1 MQIRVKQG
9 IEKMMDFV
17 TITVH
22 PKNTVDLDVSET
34 GVKTLLNTA
43 LIETENIRK
52 HLVGSL
58 FNLQEQNEL
67 ESLVQNYQSV
77 IIRLLDDLYAF
88 KLKAKNKDLI
98 RLYTSISSFLSDILS
113 YLETY
118 FSKYFNV
125 NEKIPHTCYTTITKD
140 FELRISKLKLQLKDK
155 PADQEV
161 IRIIFLTFEKLNED
175 RDKNPLTYRKLVY
188 LKEFLNELDL
198 VSSNLNV
205 NVKVLD
211 VEIQH
216 LLIILN
222 FNHPAFIIHSI
233 DKILQEVNVLETQQ
247 EKILKLKFLRKGLNQ
262 VNCMPGVALHK
273 DTTSVKDQLVTWID
287 EEIIFLQSES
297 NALKQTIADDQ
308 KNSNEIKINTSLS
321 VPQLAYFIRLLVEN
335 KTITNINQTEI
346 LKFISLNFS
355 SLKRENISYIHLRSQ
370 YYKPELPIVE
380 SIKSLLLA
388 LVNLSRKIK

>member
-22 PKNTVDLDVSET
+22 PKNTVNLDVSET
-34 GVKTLLNTA
+34 GVKTLLETA
-43 LIETENIRK
+43 SIEIGSIRK
-52 HLVGSL
+52 HLVSSL

-67 ESLVQNYQSV
+67 ASLVQNYQSV
-77 IIRLLDDLYAF
+77 IIKLLDDLYAY

-98 RLYTSISSFLSDILS
+98 KLYTSVSGFLSDILS

-118 FSKYFNV
+118 FSKYFNAD
-125 NEKIPHTCYTTITKD
+125 EKIPHTCYTTITKD
-140 FELRISKLKLQLKDK
+140 FELRLSKLKLQLKDK
-155 PADQEV
+155 LADQGL
-161 IRIIFLTFEKLNED
+161 IRIIFSTFVKLNED
-175 RDKNPLTYRKLVY
+175 IDKSPLTYRKLVY
-188 LKEFLNELDL
+188 LKEFFNELDL
-198 VSSNLNV
+198 VFTNE
-205 NVKVLD
+205 NVKALD
-211 VEIQH
+211 VEIQQ
-216 LLIILN
+216 LLIISN

-233 DKILQEVNVLETQQ
+233 DKLLQEVNDQETQQ

-262 VNCMPGVALHK
+262 INCMPGVALYK
-273 DTTSVKDQLVTWID
+273 DVMPVKDQLVTWID

-321 VPQLAYFIRLLVEN
+321 VPQLAYFIRLLIEN

-346 LKFISLNFS
+346 LKFISLHFS

-370 YYKPELPIVE
+370 YYKAELPTVE
-380 SIKSLLLA
+380 SVKSLLLA